1 MLKNETNNIV
11 EENGNKFKRNSRKNI
26 KSRNLNDIFRNK
38 KDNINKNTI
47 NLNTLYRRRKSRIE
61 IDANKPKKIE
71 KNQEIKNNNY
81 TENINALSNRVNK
94 INNKLNYNS
103 FDGRKNKL
111 KNINKKDILQ
121 KFEDEKNNK
130 NINEIKENVVKKN
143 ISIFNDNND
152 NKNININQNEKINQN
167 KDNKDNKNKENK
179 IQENEK
185 SPLKNNIPLLQL
197 TDINSSSSSL
207 QNNDKIKK
215 NISSEDVTETSYD
228 SDNGIEIKGEFLS
241 KQEKT
246 SLLNNM
252 KKCLFR
258 QTLDLNKPQIFIQ
271 NKLNN
276 INLKENISI
285 AESQII
291 ENNETK
297 INSYFIT
304 KAGTDDKKEKIN
316 QDSYLI
322 FPNIFDNLL
331 NIFGIFDGHGKNGHL
346 ISSFVS
352 KFLSQYLTNKKN
364 YIHEK
369 SDESYSDSDSDS
381 DISEK
386 EILINKELLSNLFL
400 EENFNFIK
408 NIIQEIDMKVNE
420 CNFDIQLSGT
430 TCLLLFIFN
439 NQIICSNI
447 GDSQCF
453 LYHCSNE
460 DRWTHEQ
467 LSIIHKPDIDS
478 EKERIIS
485 YGGVIHPYYDENGLY
500 EGPNRVYEKGKPY
513 PGLSLTRSIGD
524 LEAQKIGI
532 ISEPDIIIKKIDSTC
547 KYIVLGSDGLW
558 DMITPYDVGRIVN
571 PFFSKN
577 DIKGATQALLKKAS
591 KNWDKDGSDRDD
603 ITIIVAFIGKPNEN

>member
-130 NINEIKENVVKKN
+130 NIKEIKENVVKKN
-143 ISIFNDNND
+143 ISIFNGNN
-152 NKNININQNEKINQN
+152 NININQNEKINQN

-185 SPLKNNIPLLQL
+185 SPLKNDIPLLQL

-252 KKCLFR
+252 KKCLFK
-258 QTLDLNKPQIFIQ
+258 QTLDLNNPQIFIQ

-322 FPNIFDNLL
+322 FPNTFDNLL

-364 YIHEK
+364 YIHKK

>member
-26 KSRNLNDIFRNK
+26 KSINLNDMFRNK

-94 INNKLNYNS
+94 INNKSNYNS

-143 ISIFNDNND
+143 ISIFNDN
-152 NKNININQNEKINQN
+152 KNININQNEKINQN

-185 SPLKNNIPLLQL
+185 SPLKNDIPLLQL

-252 KKCLFR
+252 KKCLFK

-322 FPNIFDNLL
+322 FPNIFDNIL

-364 YIHEK
+364 YIHKK

>member
-94 INNKLNYNS
+94 INNKSNYNS

-143 ISIFNDNND
+143 ISIFNDN
-152 NKNININQNEKINQN
+152 KNININQNEKINQN

-185 SPLKNNIPLLQL
+185 SPLKNDIPLLQL

-252 KKCLFR
+252 KKCLFK
-258 QTLDLNKPQIFIQ
+258 QTLDLNKPQIFIP

-297 INSYFIT
+297 INSHFIT

-316 QDSYLI
+316 QDSYLL

-364 YIHEK
+364 YIHKK

-386 EILINKELLSNLFL
+386 EILINKDLLSNLFL

>member
-47 NLNTLYRRRKSRIE
+47 NLNTLLYRRRKSRIE

-143 ISIFNDNND
+143 ISIFNDN
-152 NKNININQNEKINQN
+152 KNININQNEKINQN
-167 KDNKDNKNKENK
+167 KDNKNKENK

-185 SPLKNNIPLLQL
+185 SPIKNDIPLLQL

-215 NISSEDVTETSYD
+215 YISSEDITETSYD

-252 KKCLFR
+252 KKCLFK

-322 FPNIFDNLL
+322 FPNTFDNLL

-364 YIHEK
+364 YIHKK

>member
-130 NINEIKENVVKKN
+130 NININEIKENVVKKN
-143 ISIFNDNND
+143 ISIFND

-185 SPLKNNIPLLQL
+185 SPLKNDIPLLQL

-322 FPNIFDNLL
+322 FPNTFDNLL

-364 YIHEK
+364 YIHKK

>member
-94 INNKLNYNS
+94 IKNKSNYNS

-143 ISIFNDNND
+143 ISIFNDN
-152 NKNININQNEKINQN
+152 KNININQNEKINQN

-185 SPLKNNIPLLQL
+185 SPLKNDIPLLQL

-252 KKCLFR
+252 KKCLFK
-258 QTLDLNKPQIFIQ
+258 QTLDLNKPQIFIP

-364 YIHEK
+364 YIHKK

-577 DIKGATQALLKKAS
+577 DIKGATQALLKKTS

>member
-94 INNKLNYNS
+94 INNKSNYNS

-297 INSYFIT
+297 INSYLIT

-316 QDSYLI
+316 QDSYLL

>member
-26 KSRNLNDIFRNK
+26 KSINLNDIFRNK

-61 IDANKPKKIE
+61 IDANKQKKIE

-94 INNKLNYNS
+94 IKNKSNYNS

-143 ISIFNDNND
+143 ISIFND

-252 KKCLFR
+252 KKCLFK

-322 FPNIFDNLL
+322 FPNTFDNLL

-364 YIHEK
+364 YILKK
-369 SDESYSDSDSDS
+369 SDDSYSDSDSDS

-386 EILINKELLSNLFL
+386 EILINKDLLSNLFL

>member
-130 NINEIKENVVKKN
+130 NININEIKENVVKKN
-143 ISIFNDNND
+143 ISIFND

-167 KDNKDNKNKENK
+167 KDNKNNEDK

-185 SPLKNNIPLLQL
+185 SPLKNDIPLLQL

-252 KKCLFR
+252 KKCLFK
-258 QTLDLNKPQIFIQ
+258 QTLDLNKPQIFIP

-322 FPNIFDNLL
+322 FPNTFDNLL

-364 YIHEK
+364 YILKK
-369 SDESYSDSDSDS
+369 SDDSYSDSDSDS

-386 EILINKELLSNLFL
+386 EILINKDLLSNLFL

>member
-26 KSRNLNDIFRNK
+26 KSINLNDIFRNK

-47 NLNTLYRRRKSRIE
+47 NLNTLCRRRKTRIE

-130 NINEIKENVVKKN
+130 NININEIKENVVKKN
-143 ISIFNDNND
+143 ISIFND

-167 KDNKDNKNKENK
+167 KDNKNNKNKENK

-185 SPLKNNIPLLQL
+185 SPLKNDIPLLQL

-252 KKCLFR
+252 KKCLFK
-258 QTLDLNKPQIFIQ
+258 QTLDLNKPQMFVQ
-271 NKLNN
+271 SKLNN

-322 FPNIFDNLL
+322 FPNTFDNLL

-364 YIHEK
+364 YIHKK

>member
-143 ISIFNDNND
+143 ISIFNDN
-152 NKNININQNEKINQN
+152 KNININQNEKINQN

-185 SPLKNNIPLLQL
+185 SPLKNDIPLLQL

-258 QTLDLNKPQIFIQ
+258 QTLDLNKPQIFIP

-322 FPNIFDNLL
+322 FPNTFDNLL

-364 YIHEK
+364 YILKK
-369 SDESYSDSDSDS
+369 SDDSYSDSDS

>member
-94 INNKLNYNS
+94 INNKSNYNS

-143 ISIFNDNND
+143 ISIFNDN
-152 NKNININQNEKINQN
+152 KNININQNEKINQN

-185 SPLKNNIPLLQL
+185 SPLKNDIPLLQL

-215 NISSEDVTETSYD
+215 NISSEDVIETSYD

-252 KKCLFR
+252 KKCLFK

-322 FPNIFDNLL
+322 FPNTFDNLL

-364 YIHEK
+364 YIHKK

>member
-94 INNKLNYNS
+94 INNKSNYNS

-143 ISIFNDNND
+143 ISIFNDN
-152 NKNININQNEKINQN
+152 KNININQNEKINQN
-167 KDNKDNKNKENK
+167 KDNKNNEDK

-185 SPLKNNIPLLQL
+185 SPLKNDIPLLQL

-258 QTLDLNKPQIFIQ
+258 QTLDLNKPQIFIP

-322 FPNIFDNLL
+322 FPNTFDNLL

-364 YIHEK
+364 YILKK
-369 SDESYSDSDSDS
+369 SDDSYSDSDS

-577 DIKGATQALLKKAS
+577 DIKGATQALLKKTS

>member
-38 KDNINKNTI
+38 KYNINKNTI

-130 NINEIKENVVKKN
+130 NIKEIKENVVKKN
-143 ISIFNDNND
+143 ISIFND

-185 SPLKNNIPLLQL
+185 SPLKNDIPLLQL

-252 KKCLFR
+252 KKCLFK
-258 QTLDLNKPQIFIQ
+258 QTLDLNKPQIFIP

-322 FPNIFDNLL
+322 FPNTFDNLL

-364 YIHEK
+364 YIHKK

-386 EILINKELLSNLFL
+386 EILINKDLLSNLFL

>member
-47 NLNTLYRRRKSRIE
+47 NLNTLCRRRKTRIE
-61 IDANKPKKIE
+61 IDANKQKKIE

-81 TENINALSNRVNK
+81 TENINALRNRVNK

-143 ISIFNDNND
+143 ISIFND

-252 KKCLFR
+252 KKCLFK

-316 QDSYLI
+316 QDSYLL

-364 YIHEK
+364 YILKK
-369 SDESYSDSDSDS
+369 SDDSYSDSDSDS

-386 EILINKELLSNLFL
+386 EILINKDLLSNLFL

>member
-94 INNKLNYNS
+94 INNKSNYNS

-143 ISIFNDNND
+143 ISIFNDN
-152 NKNININQNEKINQN
+152 KNININQNEKINQY
-167 KDNKDNKNKENK
+167 KDNKNKENK

-185 SPLKNNIPLLQL
+185 SPLKNDIPLLQL

-258 QTLDLNKPQIFIQ
+258 QTLDLNKPQIFIP

-322 FPNIFDNLL
+322 FPNTFDNLL

-364 YIHEK
+364 YIHKK

-386 EILINKELLSNLFL
+386 EILINKDLLSNLFL

>member
-26 KSRNLNDIFRNK
+26 KSINLNDIFRNK

-94 INNKLNYNS
+94 IKNKSNYNS

-143 ISIFNDNND
+143 ISIFNDN
-152 NKNININQNEKINQN
+152 KNININQNEKINQN

-185 SPLKNNIPLLQL
+185 SPLKNDIPLLQL

-322 FPNIFDNLL
+322 FPNTFDNLL

-364 YIHEK
+364 YILKK
-369 SDESYSDSDSDS
+369 SDDSYSDSDSDS

-386 EILINKELLSNLFL
+386 EILINKDLLSNLFL

>member
-94 INNKLNYNS
+94 IKNKSNYNS

-130 NINEIKENVVKKN
+130 NINEIKENVVKKD
-143 ISIFNDNND
+143 ISIFND

-185 SPLKNNIPLLQL
+185 SPLKNDIPLLQL

-252 KKCLFR
+252 KKCLFK
-258 QTLDLNKPQIFIQ
+258 QTLDLNKPQIFIP

-304 KAGTDDKKEKIN
+304 KAGTDDKKEKRN

-322 FPNIFDNLL
+322 FPNTFDNLL

-352 KFLSQYLTNKKN
+352 KFLSKYLTNKKN
-364 YIHEK
+364 YIHKK

-386 EILINKELLSNLFL
+386 EILINKDLLSNLFL

>member
-143 ISIFNDNND
+143 ISIFNDN
-152 NKNININQNEKINQN
+152 KNININQNEKINQY
-167 KDNKDNKNKENK
+167 KDNKNKENK

-185 SPLKNNIPLLQL
+185 SPLKNDIPLLQL

-258 QTLDLNKPQIFIQ
+258 QTLDLNKPQIFIP

-364 YIHEK
+364 YIHKK

-386 EILINKELLSNLFL
+386 EILINKDLLSNLFL

>member
-26 KSRNLNDIFRNK
+26 KSINLNDIFRNK

-94 INNKLNYNS
+94 IKNKSNYNS

-130 NINEIKENVVKKN
+130 NINEIKENVVKKD
-143 ISIFNDNND
+143 ISIFNGNN
-152 NKNININQNEKINQN
+152 NNININKNEKINQ
-167 KDNKDNKNKENK
+167 KKDNKNNEVK

-185 SPLKNNIPLLQL
+185 SPLKNDIPLLQL

-215 NISSEDVTETSYD
+215 YISSEDVTETSYD

-322 FPNIFDNLL
+322 FPNTFDNLL

-364 YIHEK
+364 YILKK
-369 SDESYSDSDSDS
+369 SDDSYSDSDS

-386 EILINKELLSNLFL
+386 EILINKDLLSNLFL

>member
-26 KSRNLNDIFRNK
+26 KSINLNDIFRNK

-143 ISIFNDNND
+143 ISIFNDN
-152 NKNININQNEKINQN
+152 KNININQNEKINQN

-185 SPLKNNIPLLQL
+185 SPLKNDIPLLQL

-252 KKCLFR
+252 KKCLFK
-258 QTLDLNKPQIFIQ
+258 QTLDLNKPQIFIP

-322 FPNIFDNLL
+322 FPNTFDNLL

-364 YIHEK
+364 YILKK

-386 EILINKELLSNLFL
+386 EILINKDLLSNLFL

>member
-38 KDNINKNTI
+38 KYNINKNTI

-130 NINEIKENVVKKN
+130 NIKEIKENVVKKN
-143 ISIFNDNND
+143 ISIFNGNN
-152 NKNININQNEKINQN
+152 NININQNEKINQN
-167 KDNKDNKNKENK
+167 KDNKNNEDK

-185 SPLKNNIPLLQL
+185 SPLKNDIPLLQL

-252 KKCLFR
+252 KKCLFK
-258 QTLDLNKPQIFIQ
+258 QTLDLNKPQIFIP

-322 FPNIFDNLL
+322 FPNTFDNLL

-364 YIHEK
+364 YIHKK

-386 EILINKELLSNLFL
+386 EILINKDLLSNLFL

>member
-26 KSRNLNDIFRNK
+26 KSINLNDIFRNK

-143 ISIFNDNND
+143 ISIFNDN
-152 NKNININQNEKINQN
+152 KNININQNEKINQN

-185 SPLKNNIPLLQL
+185 SPLKNDIPLLQL

-322 FPNIFDNLL
+322 FPNTFDNLL

-364 YIHEK
+364 YILKK
-369 SDESYSDSDSDS
+369 SDDSYSDSDS

-400 EENFNFIK
+400 EKNFNFIK

>member
-130 NINEIKENVVKKN
+130 NIKEIKENVVKKN
-143 ISIFNDNND
+143 ISIFND

-185 SPLKNNIPLLQL
+185 SPLKNDIPLLQL

-252 KKCLFR
+252 KKCLFK

-322 FPNIFDNLL
+322 FPNTFDNLL

-364 YIHEK
+364 YIHKK

>member
-130 NINEIKENVVKKN
+130 NIKEIKENVVKKN
-143 ISIFNDNND
+143 ISIFND

-185 SPLKNNIPLLQL
+185 SPLKNDIPLLQL

-252 KKCLFR
+252 KKCLFK

-364 YIHEK
+364 YILKK

>member
-47 NLNTLYRRRKSRIE
+47 NLNTLCRRRKTRIE

-81 TENINALSNRVNK
+81 TENINALSDRVNK

-130 NINEIKENVVKKN
+130 NININEIKENVVKKN
-143 ISIFNDNND
+143 ISIFND

-167 KDNKDNKNKENK
+167 KDNKNNKNKENK

-185 SPLKNNIPLLQL
+185 SPLKNDIPLLQL

-252 KKCLFR
+252 KKCLFK

-364 YIHEK
+364 YIHKK

>member
-111 KNINKKDILQ
+111 KNINKKDILP

-143 ISIFNDNND
+143 ISIFNDN
-152 NKNININQNEKINQN
+152 KNININQNEKINQN
-167 KDNKDNKNKENK
+167 KDNKNKENK

-185 SPLKNNIPLLQL
+185 SPIKNDIPLLQL

-252 KKCLFR
+252 KKCLFK

-322 FPNIFDNLL
+322 FPNTFDNLL

-346 ISSFVS
+346 ISSLVS

-364 YIHEK
+364 YIHKK

>member
-94 INNKLNYNS
+94 INNKSNYNS

>member
-26 KSRNLNDIFRNK
+26 KSINLNDIFRNK

-61 IDANKPKKIE
+61 IDANKQKKIE

-143 ISIFNDNND
+143 ISIFND

-252 KKCLFR
+252 KKCLFK

-322 FPNIFDNLL
+322 FPNTFDNLL

-352 KFLSQYLTNKKN
+352 KYLSQYLTNKKN
-364 YIHEK
+364 YIHKK

-386 EILINKELLSNLFL
+386 EILINKDLLSNLFL

>member
-94 INNKLNYNS
+94 IKNKSNYNS

-143 ISIFNDNND
+143 ISIFNDN
-152 NKNININQNEKINQN
+152 KNININQNEKINQN
-167 KDNKDNKNKENK
+167 KDNEDK

-185 SPLKNNIPLLQL
+185 SPLKNDIPLLQL

-258 QTLDLNKPQIFIQ
+258 QTLDLNKPQIFIP

-322 FPNIFDNLL
+322 FPNTFDNLL

-364 YIHEK
+364 YIHKK

>member
-143 ISIFNDNND
+143 ISIFNDN
-152 NKNININQNEKINQN
+152 KNININQNEKINQN
-167 KDNKDNKNKENK
+167 KDNKNNEDK

-185 SPLKNNIPLLQL
+185 SPLKNDIPLLQL

-252 KKCLFR
+252 KKCLFK

-304 KAGTDDKKEKIN
+304 KAGTNDKKEKIN
-316 QDSYLI
+316 QDSYLL

-352 KFLSQYLTNKKN
+352 KFLSQYLTNQKN
-364 YIHEK
+364 YIHKK

-386 EILINKELLSNLFL
+386 EILINKDLLSNLFL

-603 ITIIVAFIGKPNEN
+603 ITIIIAFIGKPNEN

>member
-130 NINEIKENVVKKN
+130 NININEIKENVVKKN
-143 ISIFNDNND
+143 ISIFND

-167 KDNKDNKNKENK
+167 KDNKNNEDK

-185 SPLKNNIPLLQL
+185 SPLKNDIPLLQL

-258 QTLDLNKPQIFIQ
+258 QTLDLNKPQIFIP

-322 FPNIFDNLL
+322 FPNTFDNLL

-364 YIHEK
+364 YILKK
-369 SDESYSDSDSDS
+369 SDDSYSDSDS

-386 EILINKELLSNLFL
+386 EILINKDLLSNLFL

>member
-38 KDNINKNTI
+38 KYNINKNTI

-130 NINEIKENVVKKN
+130 NIKEIKENVVKKN
-143 ISIFNDNND
+143 ISIFNGNN
-152 NKNININQNEKINQN
+152 NININQNEKINQN
-167 KDNKDNKNKENK
+167 KDNKNNEDK

-185 SPLKNNIPLLQL
+185 SPLKNDIPLLQL

-252 KKCLFR
+252 KKCLFK
-258 QTLDLNKPQIFIQ
+258 QTLDLNKPQIFIP

-322 FPNIFDNLL
+322 FPNTFDNLL

-364 YIHEK
+364 YIHKK

>member
-94 INNKLNYNS
+94 INNKSNYNS

-143 ISIFNDNND
+143 ISIFNDN
-152 NKNININQNEKINQN
+152 KNININQNEKINQN

-185 SPLKNNIPLLQL
+185 SPLKNDILLLQL

-252 KKCLFR
+252 KKCLFK

-297 INSYFIT
+297 INSHFIT

-364 YIHEK
+364 YIHKK

-386 EILINKELLSNLFL
+386 EILINKDLLSNLFL

>member
-143 ISIFNDNND
+143 ISIFNDN
-152 NKNININQNEKINQN
+152 KNININQNEKINQN

-185 SPLKNNIPLLQL
+185 SPLKNDIPLLQL

-252 KKCLFR
+252 KKCLFK

-322 FPNIFDNLL
+322 FPNTFDNLL

-364 YIHEK
+364 YIHKK

>member
-94 INNKLNYNS
+94 IKNKSNYNS

-143 ISIFNDNND
+143 ISIFNDN
-152 NKNININQNEKINQN
+152 KNININQNEKINQN

-185 SPLKNNIPLLQL
+185 SPLKNDIPLLQL

-252 KKCLFR
+252 KKCLFK

-364 YIHEK
+364 YIHKK

-558 DMITPYDVGRIVN
+558 DMITAYDVGRIVN